1 MTSMTSHVSGMTYAR
16 FFPSDWRTGCLIL
29 NLEEE
34 GLYIRFCAYMY
45 DTGSAPPDN
54 DQITSR
60 LLNVQVQ
67 KYKKVMAALIAKGKI
82 IRAQGLLINERVQ
95 AELDRYRSE
104 HVARIEA
111 AKKREAERKSRM
123 QREIADVLKA
133 KAAAEAPLGQPPH
146 QPPDQPM
153 GGSLGGTPDQPQG
166 VPRGV
171 APPNPLK
178 SLNAGSTA
186 VAQGDHGS
194 GTNLESRSQKLEQ
207 ERKNTTTSVESD
219 AARSGGDYIDILNG
233 TAVDLLAFIGKHA
246 GGIIE
251 PAEAKRMLS
260 ANIKAFGPDA
270 MMEAYSATIAEM
282 AGGMIAKP
290 YKYLIET
297 AGRIKARRATRVAKA
312 AADSP
317 EARRE
322 KREKAANDAAAKIDA
337 ENSRRRWA

>member
-54 DQITSR
+54 DAITSR

-67 KYKKVMAALIAKGKI
+67 KYKKVMASLIAKGKI

-111 AKKREAERKSRM
+111 AKKREAERKARM
-123 QREIADVLKA
+123 QLAIADAMKA
-133 KAAAEAPLGQPPH
+133 RAAAEAPLGQPPH
-146 QPPDQPM
+146 QPPDQPR
-153 GGSLGGTPDQPQG
+153 GGSLGGTHDQPHG
-166 VPRGV
+166 VPGGV
-171 APPNPLK
+171 TPPNPLK

-194 GTNLESRSQKLEQ
+194 GTNLEARSQKLEKKERDTQPASSMTPREEGLAGLNGSADPMIADIVGWMTGGDRQSAKNWLSTFLGQYAQ
-207 ERKNTTTSVESD
+207 EVVRESYFELKTQLAD
-219 AARSGGDYIDILNG
+219 GKIISRPLQVWSKIAARLKATPRQKAAQEAPKESTRESILRF
-233 TAVDLLAFIGKHA
+233 A
-246 GGIIE
+246 E
-251 PAEAKRMLS
+251 QAEAKL
-260 ANIKAFGPDA
+260 
-270 MMEAYSATIAEM
+270 
-282 AGGMIAKP
+282 
-290 YKYLIET
+290 
-297 AGRIKARRATRVAKA
+297 
-312 AADSP
+312 
-317 EARRE
+317 
-322 KREKAANDAAAKIDA
+322 KREGH
-337 ENSRRRWA
+337 RV